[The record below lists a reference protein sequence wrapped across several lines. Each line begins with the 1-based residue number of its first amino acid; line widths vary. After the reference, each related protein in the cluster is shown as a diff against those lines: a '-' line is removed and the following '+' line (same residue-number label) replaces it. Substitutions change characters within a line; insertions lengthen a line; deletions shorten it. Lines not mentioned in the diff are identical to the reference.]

1 MASSGAPALA
11 VVGATGAVGS
21 VILDLLSTRRD
32 VYGDVRL
39 VASSRSAGRTLAVRG
54 ADVQVEPLTPA
65 AFDGV
70 DIAMFAVPGPVAA
83 EWVPVAAERGAV
95 VVDGSGVFRM
105 RRDVPLVVP
114 EVNPDAVRARPRGVV
129 AGPGGATMT
138 IIVAL
143 GVLHRTYGLREV
155 VVASYEAASGEG
167 RDGADTLHAQLEKVG
182 GDRGLG
188 NRAGDVR
195 GVVGDPGPFPVPLAM
210 NVVPW
215 TGGPAEGG
223 WTTRELGVRVETRKV
238 LGLPDLKVS
247 ATGVRVPVVTGHSA
261 AVHAVFEEPVDRRE
275 AQDVL
280 ARSPGVVLCDDPE
293 ALEFPT
299 PSDVVGT
306 DPVWAG
312 RVRVSPD
319 DPRALDLFLS
329 GDNLRVGSALNTV
342 RIGELLAAD
351 PGA

>member
-1 MASSGAPALA
+1 MASRWAPALA

-21 VILDLLSTRRD
+21 VILELLSTRRD

-39 VASSRSAGRTLAVRG
+39 VASPRSAGRTLAVRG
-54 ADVQVEPLTPA
+54 ADVAVEALTPEV
-65 AFDGV
+65 FDGADV
-70 DIAMFAVPGPVAA
+70 VMFAVPGAVAA
-83 EWVPVAAERGAV
+83 EWAPVAAARGAA

-114 EVNPDAVRARPRGVV
+114 EVNPEAVRERPRGVV
-129 AGPGGATMT
+129 AGPGGATMAVV
-138 IIVAL
+138 VAL
-143 GVLHRTYGLREV
+143 AALHRAYGLREV

-167 RDGADTLHAQLEKVG
+167 RDGADVLHAQLEKVG

-188 NRAGDVR
+188 SRAGDVR
-195 GVVGDPGPFPVPLAM
+195 GVVGDTGPFRAPLAM

-215 TGGPAEGG
+215 AGAAADGG
-223 WTTRELGVRVETRKV
+223 WTTGELGVRLETRKV

-247 ATGVRVPVVTGHSA
+247 ATCVRVPVVTGHSA
-261 AVHAVFEEPVDRRE
+261 AIHAVFDEPVDRRE

-293 ALEFPT
+293 FPT
-299 PSDVVGT
+299 PADAVGT

-319 DPRALDLFLS
+319 DPRALDLFVS

-342 RIGELLAAD
+342 QIGELIAAD
-351 PGA
+351 LGA

>member
-1 MASSGAPALA
+1 MASRWAPALA

-21 VILDLLSTRRD
+21 AILELLSTRRD

-39 VASSRSAGRTLAVRG
+39 LASPRSAGRTIAVRG
-54 ADVQVEPLTPA
+54 TDVEVAAPA
-65 AFDGV
+65 PGAFDGV
-70 DIAMFAVPGPVAA
+70 DIAMFAVPDAVAA
-83 EWVPVAAERGAV
+83 RWAPVAAERGAA
-95 VVDGSGVFRM
+95 VVDGSGAFRM

-114 EVNPDAVRARPRGVV
+114 EVNPEAVRERPRGVV
-129 AGPGGATMT
+129 AGPGGATMAV
-138 IIVAL
+138 IVAL
-143 GVLHRTYGLREV
+143 GALHRTYGLREV

-167 RDGADTLHAQLEKVG
+167 RDGVDTLHAQLEKVG
-182 GDRGLG
+182 GDRALG

-238 LGLPDLKVS
+238 LGLPGLKVS

-261 AVHAVFEEPVDRRE
+261 AVHAVFERPVDRRE

-280 ARSPGVVLCDDPE
+280 ARSPGVVLADDPE

-299 PSDVVGT
+299 PSDVIGT

-319 DPRALDLFLS
+319 DPHALDLFLS

-342 RIGELLAAD
+342 QIGELIAAEL
-351 PGA
+351 GA